1 MCGFRQGVGFRAD
14 TTETSETSKYLKI
27 LIRAD
32 NLRGFS
38 DEVLDSWE
46 EEEEGGNLFNFR

>member
-1 MCGFRQGVGFRAD
+1 M
-14 TTETSETSKYLKI
+14 L

-32 NLRGFS
+32 DLGGFS

-46 EEEEGGNLFNFR
+46 EEESGNQFNFR